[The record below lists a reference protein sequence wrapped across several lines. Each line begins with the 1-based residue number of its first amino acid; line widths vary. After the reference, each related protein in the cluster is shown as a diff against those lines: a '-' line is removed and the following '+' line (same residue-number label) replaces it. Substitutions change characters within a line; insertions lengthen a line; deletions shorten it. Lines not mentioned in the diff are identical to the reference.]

1 MLINDYLVIAMF
13 LTFIL
18 LLFTGYPIAFVLA
31 GVAALFTLIGYLADL
46 YLGAFTGL
54 DFMYAGM
61 VVNRIYKLM
70 DNWVLVAVPMFI
82 FMGLMLDCA
91 GVAEKM
97 MFSMQDLFGKVR
109 GGLAVTVALI
119 GVILA
124 ASTGIIGASV
134 VLLGLLSVPAML
146 KQGYSKPL
154 AVGTVCGAGTLGIL
168 IPPSIMLVIMAD
180 QLGLSVGDLFMGAV
194 IPGLILGLLY
204 ITFILSYCFFF
215 PSKAPLSDDRRPVS
229 LRVVWNVFKTILPT
243 AGLIFAVLGSIFA
256 GVTTPTEASGVG
268 ALGATIL
275 AAMNKKLNLKVV
287 KKVTYGTFNT
297 TGYIFGIFIGAT
309 CFALVLRGLGGD
321 ELIERALTGLPLGPY
336 GVMSVILGS
345 VFLLGFFLDWIEI
358 TLIILPLLAPVVSG
372 LGINVD
378 GYGVID
384 NPALIWFCLLVA
396 VSLQTSFLTPPVGF
410 AIFYLRGVAPEGV
423 QLRHIYQGVVPFIVL
438 QLIGLVVIALY
449 PQLVIWLPAM
459 AYGK

>member
-13 LTFIL
+13 LTFIT
-18 LLFTGYPIAFVLA
+18 LLFTGYPIPFVLA
-31 GVAALFTLIGYLADL
+31 GVAAIFTLVGYLADL

-54 DFMYAGM
+54 DFMYVGM

-82 FMGLMLDCA
+82 FMGLMLDRS

-97 MFSMQDLFGKVR
+97 MSRMQALFGPVR
-109 GGLAVTVALI
+109 GGLAVAVTVI
-119 GVILA
+119 GIVLA

-134 VLLGLLSVPAML
+134 VLLGLLSIPAML
-146 KQGYSKPL
+146 NQGYSKSL
-154 AVGTVCGAGTLGIL
+154 ATGTVCGAGTLGIL

-194 IPGLILGLLY
+194 IPGIILGTLY
-204 ITFILSYCFFF
+204 LVYIITFCALKSDA
-215 PSKAPLSDDRRPVS
+215 APLDPNRPP
-229 LRVVWNVFKTILPT
+229 LRFKMVWEVFLTILPT
-243 AGLIFAVLGSIFA
+243 AALIFAVLGSIFM
-256 GVTTPTEASGVG
+256 GITTPTEASGVG

-275 AAMNKKLNLKVV
+275 AVINKRFNWKVLKE
-287 KKVTYGTFNT
+287 VTYAAFNT

-358 TLIILPLLAPVVSG
+358 TLIILPLLAPVVNS
-372 LGINVD
+372 LGIEIN

-384 NPALIWFCLLVA
+384 NPALIWFCILVA

-410 AIFYLRGVAPEGV
+410 AIFYLKGVAPKEV
-423 QLRHIYQGVVPFIVL
+423 VLLDIYKGVVPFIIL
-438 QLIGLVVIALY
+438 QLIGLLIVALF
-449 PQLVIWLPAM
+449 PQLVIWLPGI
-459 AYGK
+459 AYR

>member
-18 LLFTGYPIAFVLA
+18 LLFTGYPIPFVLA
-31 GVAALFTLIGYLADL
+31 GVAAIFTLVGYLADI

-54 DFMYAGM
+54 DFMYVGM

-82 FMGLMLDCA
+82 FMGLMLDRS

-97 MFSMQDLFGKVR
+97 MSRMQALFGPVR
-109 GGLAVTVALI
+109 GGLAVAVTVI
-119 GVILA
+119 GIVLA

-134 VLLGLLSVPAML
+134 VLLGLLSIPAML
-146 KQGYSKPL
+146 KQGYSKAL
-154 AVGTVCGAGTLGIL
+154 ATGTVCGAGTLGIL

-194 IPGLILGLLY
+194 IPGVILGTLY
-204 ITFILSYCFFF
+204 LVYIIGFCALN
-215 PSKAPLSDDRRPVS
+215 PKAAPLDPNRPP
-229 LRVVWNVFKTILPT
+229 LRFKMVWDVFLTILPT
-243 AGLIFAVLGSIFA
+243 AALIFAVLGSIFM

-275 AAMNKKLNLKVV
+275 AAVNKRFNWKVLKE
-287 KKVTYGTFNT
+287 VTFATFNT
-297 TGYIFGIFIGAT
+297 NGYIFGIFIGAT
-309 CFALVLRGLGGD
+309 CFALVLRGMGGD

-336 GVMSVILGS
+336 GVMAVILGA

-358 TLIILPLLAPVVSG
+358 TLIVLPLLAPVVKS
-372 LGINVD
+372 LGVEID

-384 NPALIWFCLLVA
+384 NPSLIWFCILVA

-410 AIFYLRGVAPEGV
+410 AIFYLKGVAPKEV
-423 QLRHIYQGVVPFIVL
+423 VLLDIYKGVVPFIIL
-438 QLIGLVVIALY
+438 QLIGLLIVAIF
-449 PQLVIWLPAM
+449 PQLVIWLPAV
-459 AYGK
+459 AYGN